1 MPLATQN
8 TQGSDPLPLASGAI
22 ADGQLVY
29 ATTTANTVAAATA
42 STTRAIG
49 IAQSAAA
56 DGERVQVILFKP
68 QLRVKI
74 ASTITA
80 GVELEASATAG
91 VARAYTSG
99 TKIGV
104 SAESGVTGDAL
115 LFYPY

>member
-8 TQGSDPLPLASGAI
+8 TQGDSPLPLASGAI
-22 ADGQLVY
+22 SDGQLVY
-29 ATTTANTVAAATA
+29 AFTTANTVAAATA

-49 IAQSAAA
+49 VAQSGAA
-56 DGERVQVILFKP
+56 DGERVQVVLFKP

-74 ASTITA
+74 ATGITA

-91 VARAYTSG
+91 VARAFTSG

-104 SAESGVTGDAL
+104 SAEGGASGDAL

>member
-29 ATTTANTVAAATA
+29 AFTTANTVAAATA

-49 IAQSAAA
+49 VAQSGAA

-74 ASTITA
+74 ASSITA

-91 VARAYTSG
+91 VARAFTNG

-104 SAESGVTGDAL
+104 SAEGGASGDAL